1 MSKIG
6 LHTFFLR
13 NKIDITE
20 GYTQLNLGQ
29 CNEIKNVL
37 NRDIK
42 HIMEIGFNAGH
53 SAEIFLENTNSSYV
67 HSFDI
72 GTHFNAY
79 LKHGKTYINN
89 VYPNRHTLVFG
100 DSKITVPRFA
110 NNNPNIK
117 FDLIFIDGGHDY
129 ETALADLVNSRSVA
143 TKDTILIMDDVIKHN
158 PKFTSDWTVGPT
170 KAWNK
175 CICDGIVEE
184 THIFEWTHGHGM
196 TIGKYLFN

>member
-6 LHTFFLR
+6 LHNFFVQR
-13 NKIDITE
+13 KINITE

-29 CNEIKNVL
+29 CNEIKKLL
-37 NRDIK
+37 NKDIK
-42 HIMEIGFNAGH
+42 SIMEIGFNAGH
-53 SAEIFLENTNSSYV
+53 SAEIFLDNTDAYV

-72 GTHFNAY
+72 GTHFKEY
-79 LKHGKTYINN
+79 LKYGKTYINN

-110 NNNPNIK
+110 TNNKEIK

-129 ETALADLVNSRSVA
+129 ETALADLVNCRGVA

-158 PKFTSDWTVGPT
+158 KKFSTDWTVGPT
-170 KAWNK
+170 NAWNK
-175 CICDGIVEE
+175 CIGDGIVAE
-184 THIFEWTHGHGM
+184 TNIFEWTTGHGM
-196 TIGKYLFN
+196 TVGKYLFN